1 MYEIGVLGPYLT
13 KSAAV
18 EAILAD
24 FESGRDSHYVTL
36 IDDQMDM
43 NDLLNSVGET

>member
-1 MYEIGVLGPYLT
+1 
-13 KSAAV
+13 V

-24 FESGRDSHYVTL
+24 FDSGRYSHYVTL

-43 NDLLNSVGET
+43 NDLLNSVGESG